1 MALAR
6 NQITLIDV
14 NDGYVGN
21 DGKTYVLNILGGQRS
36 ITYNEVGASP
46 SPSPSAFTF
55 ELLID
60 GVSVTPTG
68 ISWSATG
75 HLSGTSAAATFTPT
89 YATNF
94 NPSYSNAI
102 NLTVVYGDFS
112 IKAVAPIAV
121 TRVGEVRYTWI
132 KYADTAEGAGISDS
146 SVGKKYIGIAANKT
160 VSTESSNPEDYT
172 WSLFEGPQGIQGAT
186 GERGPIGPTGVGV
199 SSVVEYYLA
208 SPLSTGVTTS
218 TSGWTTAIQTMD
230 STKKYLWN
238 YETINFSNETSSN
251 TVPVI
256 IGNYSE
262 NGADGTPGRS
272 LLTVTEY
279 YLASA
284 SSSGVTRATSGWTTT
299 MQTTTPSLPYLWN
312 YEQLT
317 WSSGTTTTYVE
328 PIIIGIHGAQGP
340 QGPQGAKGDTGAT
353 GPGGAPAKLV
363 KINASATIFKS
374 GDGGATF
381 NPATIVL
388 TPTLQGG
395 VTYSNWQYS
404 TNGGSTWT
412 AVTSGQNGLTIS
424 SGVLTIAKTSA
435 LFTILITSVVFK
447 VNTNDATVSDT
458 ITISK
463 LYDVVDLG
471 QQAIFDRLTGGG
483 ANEGLF
489 LSDGKV
495 YINGTYIRTGNLV
508 AGNAMIQNG
517 YLNTAVIQDGTIVT
531 AKIGDAQITNAKIAN
546 LAVTTAKIGDAQIT
560 NAKIANLAVDSAKI
574 ADAAITTAKIGNAQI
589 TNALIANATIEA
601 AKIKSINASTIT
613 TGTLSADRIQ
623 GGTLTMGG
631 SANGNGLILIKDLLN
646 RQVMKLDKDGLIID
660 MFYNSSGEPTNQ
672 FLIRDGVSKAEL
684 LKIGASGELYYNG
697 VATFNELFLDS
708 TLYLW
713 ADLNAWGNTIVNGS
727 GNLGVQD
734 SRASNMPTNLGEK
747 GVRFDFKSNAAQ
759 GLNDGGTY
767 HSSMTI
773 QPWSDSS
780 GGNIAQLA
788 FTSNGNMWLRST
800 PIGGTWPGWKKV
812 SLSDES
818 IVDSGSNA
826 NGRYLRFGDGTLIC
840 WAERTFSS
848 TITLA
853 WGSLFYH
860 AVQSWSFPY
869 AFVGAKPVCSA
880 TYTDASAE
888 LTGMVPNST
897 LTNITFYGMRPTSV
911 AASTSLTARLM
922 AIGRWK

>member
-14 NDGYVGN
+14 NDGYVGG
-21 DGKTYVLNILGGQRS
+21 DGKSYVLNILGGQRS
-36 ITYNEVGASP
+36 IIYDQDGTGYSP
-46 SPSPSAFTF
+46 APTSFTA
-55 ELLID
+55 ELIVD
-60 GVSVTPTG
+60 GVVTPPTNYA
-68 ISWSATG
+68 WSAQG
-75 HLSGTSAAATFTPT
+75 HLSGTGNGASFTPS
-89 YATNF
+89 YAASF
-94 NPSYSNAI
+94 NNSLSVGDAI
-102 NLTVVYGDFS
+102 FLTVTYNGMT
-112 IKAVAPIAV
+112 IRNVAPIAV
-121 TRVGEVRYTWI
+121 SKVGTNGIPTYTWVRY
-132 KYADTAEGAGISDS
+132 ADDISGNGISDLPA
-146 SVGKKYIGIAANKT
+146 GKPYIGFAHNKLT
-160 VSTESSNPEDYT
+160 PTESDLPGDYT
-172 WSLFEGPQGIQGAT
+172 WSLIK
-186 GERGPIGPTGVGV
+186 GEV
-199 SSVVEYYLA
+199 
-208 SPLSTGVTTS
+208 
-218 TSGWTTAIQTMD
+218 
-230 STKKYLWN
+230 
-238 YETINFSNETSSN
+238 
-251 TVPVI
+251 
-256 IGNYSE
+256 
-262 NGADGTPGRS
+262 
-272 LLTVTEY
+272 
-279 YLASA
+279 
-284 SSSGVTRATSGWTTT
+284 
-299 MQTTTPSLPYLWN
+299 
-312 YEQLT
+312 
-317 WSSGTTTTYVE
+317 
-328 PIIIGIHGAQGP
+328 GP

-412 AVTSGQNGLTIS
+412 AVTSGQNDLTIS

-546 LAVTTAKIGDAQIT
+546 LAV
-560 NAKIANLAVDSAKI
+560 DSAKI
-574 ADAAITTAKIGNAQI
+574 ADAAITTAKIGDAQI

-631 SANGNGLILIKDLLN
+631 ASNGNGLVLIKDLLN
-646 RQVMKLDKDGLIID
+646 REVMKLDKDGLIID
-660 MFYNSSGEPTNQ
+660 MFYNAQGEPTNQ

-684 LKIGASGELYYNG
+684 LKIGASGELYYSG

-708 TLYLW
+708 TLHLW

-727 GNLGVQD
+727 GNLGIQD

-759 GLNDGGTY
+759 SLNDGGTY
-767 HSSMTI
+767 HSTMTI

-800 PIGGTWPGWKKV
+800 PIGGTWPDWKRV
-812 SLSDES
+812 ALSDDS
-818 IVDSGSNA
+818 IVASGSNA

-840 WAERTFSS
+840 WEERTFS
-848 TITLA
+848 TTVTLG

-880 TYTDASAE
+880 NYIDSGAE
-888 LTGMVPNST
+888 LIGMVPNST
-897 LTNITFYGMRPTSV
+897 LTNITFYGLRPTSV
-911 AASTSLTARLM
+911 AASTSSTVRLM